1 MREERAISLK
11 AEPELFS
18 AAAVRGE
25 DRLLPIEQ
33 IYRLHA
39 KRVARWVARLGGAR
53 VELEDLVQEVFV
65 IAQQRLPSFRGE
77 AQLQT
82 WLYGITANVV
92 RHERRRQRW
101 RRWLG
106 GDWERAAEDQPEAA
120 PLPSEQLEQRQADQ
134 QVYAILDG
142 LSEKYRTALIMFEI
156 EGLPGDEVAQLLGI
170 TTANLWVRLHRA
182 RQAFLKCS
190 RAAGH
195 RGMEGRR

>member
-1 MREERAISLK
+1 MAEERAISLK
-11 AEPELFS
+11 AEPELFP

-25 DRLLPIEQ
+25 DCLPAIEQ

-53 VELEDLVQEVFV
+53 VELEDLVQEVFA

-77 AQLQT
+77 ARLET

-106 GDWERAAEDQPEAA
+106 GDWERAAEQLPESA
-120 PLPSEQLEQRQADQ
+120 PLASEQIESRQADQ
-134 QVYAILDG
+134 QVNAILDG
-142 LSEKYRTALIMFEI
+142 LAESYREVLILFEI
-156 EGLPGDEVAQLLGI
+156 EGLPGDQVARLLGI
-170 TTANLWVRLHRA
+170 TPANLWVRLHRA
-182 RQAFLKCS
+182 RRAFLKRS
-190 RAAGH
+190 RALDAG
-195 RGMEGRR
+195 EKAGRR

>member
-1 MREERAISLK
+1 MGEERAISLK
-11 AEPELFS
+11 AESELFS
-18 AAAVRGE
+18 APAVEGE
-25 DRLLPIEQ
+25 DCLLAIEQ

-65 IAQQRLPSFRGE
+65 IAQERLPSFRGE

-106 GDWERAAEDQPEAA
+106 GDWERAAEDLAESA
-120 PLPSEQLEQRQADQ
+120 PLASDQIERRQADQ
-134 QVYAILDG
+134 EVTAILEG
-142 LSEKYRTALIMFEI
+142 LSHKYREVLVLFEI
-156 EGLPGDEVAQLLGI
+156 EGLPGEEVAQLLGI

-182 RQAFLKCS
+182 RRAFLKRT
-190 RAAGH
+190 RALEPVEKAG
-195 RGMEGRR
+195 RP